1 MSRES
6 LTSLS
11 RLTGKS
17 VAKVRQLVSGL
28 QPLEESESRGTW
40 YESKQALPLIYGA
53 NTDTGFDLEE
63 ERARLAHHNANK
75 SAMEEKE
82 LSGQLVRMDDIHQV
96 WENRLVAFK
105 SKLLALPPKT
115 ASRVI
120 RCETFAEAKVL
131 LDKAVREALK
141 ELAEEQRKP
150 RKATKKAS

>member
-1 MSRES
+1 MSSES
-6 LTSLS
+6 LTTLS

-28 QPLEESESRGTW
+28 QPLEENESRGTW
-40 YESKQALPLIYGA
+40 YESKLALPLIYGS
-53 NTDTGFDLEE
+53 NNETGYDLDE

-82 LSGQLVRMDDIHQV
+82 LAGELVRIEDIHQV
-96 WENRLVAFK
+96 WESRLVAFK
-105 SKLLALPPKT
+105 SKLLALPTKT

-120 RCETFAEAKVL
+120 HCETFAEAKVI

-150 RKATKKAS
+150 RKATKKTG